1 MIETS
6 LDDLLLS
13 DKDLYDRN
21 KLCATRVHHTSN
33 MSSTTAALPPYN
45 KIHLIGA
52 WVETVLWA
60 MNLVTFLAVVWI
72 IFWKRSDAHQWL
84 LGAMSILL
92 FTLVTVHIG
101 ASLQQLL
108 EAFIYI
114 PANAPADYTTLYWLD
129 FQNPM
134 LILKSILW
142 ITTAWVQ
149 ELTLIWRLYIVWD
162 HNWKICVLPLL
173 LDLSHIGAAY
183 GEVSYTSRPNID
195 FFSGDI
201 RRLSL
206 FSWLAGLIINISV
219 TTLIASRLW
228 YMGMRVRAAHL
239 SSGQSRVENQYL
251 PAIFTIIE
259 SSALFSAVTIF
270 TLTIYL
276 SGSPFN
282 LAAIDIAT
290 QLATL
295 TPLLLIVR
303 VGLGLTHGLPA
314 AFKSLKASET
324 MGELSTF
331 QANAQTTTNSMRFT
345 SQGGRTTTAGATSA
359 LGETDVELE
368 SMKFNPSV
376 ISVKEPVRILSES
389 KGTLA

>member
-1 MIETS
+1 
-6 LDDLLLS
+6 
-13 DKDLYDRN
+13 
-21 KLCATRVHHTSN
+21 

-45 KIHLIGA
+45 KIHLVGV
-52 WVETVLWA
+52 WVETVLWSWSPSSLPYGLYFG
-60 MNLVTFLAVVWI
+60 NAVEHINV
-72 IFWKRSDAHQWL
+72 RRM
-84 LGAMSILL
+84 LGATSILL

-114 PANAPADYTTLYWLD
+114 PAGAPADYTTLYWLN
-129 FQNPM
+129 FRNPM
-134 LILKSILW
+134 LILKSILY
-142 ITTAWVQ
+142 TTTVWVQ
-149 ELTLIWRLYIVWD
+149 DIVLIWRLYIVWD

-173 LDLSHIGAAY
+173 LDLAHIGTAY
-183 GEVSYTSRPNID
+183 ADVSYTSKPNIN
-195 FFSGDI
+195 FFSGAI
-201 RRLSL
+201 RSVTL
-206 FSWLAGLIINISV
+206 FGWAADLVINISV

-228 YMGMRVRAAHL
+228 YMGMRVR
-239 SSGQSRVENQYL
+239 SVQSRTGQSRIENQYL

-259 SSALFSAVTIF
+259 SGALFAAVTIF
-270 TLTIYL
+270 MLSIYV
-276 SGSPFN
+276 SGNPFN
-282 LAAIDIAT
+282 LAAVDIST
-290 QLATL
+290 QLAAL

-324 MGELSTF
+324 IGELSTF
-331 QANAQTTTNSMRFT
+331 QANAQTTTNSIRFT
-345 SQGGRTTTAGATSA
+345 SHGGTTTTAGATSA

>member
-1 MIETS
+1 
-6 LDDLLLS
+6 
-13 DKDLYDRN
+13 
-21 KLCATRVHHTSN
+21 

-60 MNLVTFLAVVWI
+60 MKSVHPWSLSSLSYGLYSGNAVMHISVY
-72 IFWKRSDAHQWL
+72 RL